1 MEIVF
6 HTHHAPAS
14 DRMRRRAEQ
23 LVRKVA
29 KRATRAVDAV
39 IRFEEDG
46 PTRCVELVL
55 HTARGRRYVARSE
68 GRFFGTALADA
79 ARRLAVQLDHAKR
92 TPKARARHSARGGRT
107 TRARA
112 VDAA

>member
-23 LVRKVA
+23 VMRKVA
-29 KRATRAVDAV
+29 KRAARAVDAV
-39 IRFEEDG
+39 IRFEQDG

-55 HTARGRRYVARSE
+55 HTARGRRYVARAE

-79 ARRLAVQLDHAKR
+79 ARRLAMQLDHAKR
-92 TPKARARHSARGGRT
+92 TPKARARRAA
-107 TRARA
+107 RARA
-112 VDAA
+112 VSAA